1 MFSQGEMELES
12 TLDRQLYYHGD
23 DIRCS
28 FVIRNTSN
36 KTVKKIQVYAVATPW
51 TWTDFTQ
58 LMLMVMKG
66 IFGPEKIIYDIYI
79 HDLAMLSY
87 SWKLFMIFINM
98 LSNSIFRPECFVTE
112 WTIVDQSLNMNLHM
126 SPSIISGYWWIFVS
140 KCFSTNFA
148 CYCLVKIHFNVVS

>member
-36 KTVKKIQVYAVATPW
+36 KTVKKIQVYVVAPLW
-51 TWTDFTQ
+51 DFTQ
-58 LMLMVMKG
+58 LMLMVMTG

-79 HDLAMLSY
+79 HDLAMLS
-87 SWKLFMIFINM
+87 
-98 LSNSIFRPECFVTE
+98 
-112 WTIVDQSLNMNLHM
+112 
-126 SPSIISGYWWIFVS
+126 
-140 KCFSTNFA
+140 
-148 CYCLVKIHFNVVS
+148 